1 MAQAHAQD
9 FERKR
14 RPGVVGKE
22 DVEKEPSAG
31 NSSDEDEEEDEVEAD
46 NAADMLDAGGILE
59 RRRSAL
65 EGTGGVAE

>member
-14 RPGVVGKE
+14 RPGVAGKE
-22 DVEKEPSAG
+22 DEEKVQSG
-31 NSSDEDEEEDEVEAD
+31 VNSSDEDEDEEVDVE
-46 NAADMLDAGGILE
+46 NETDMLDAGGILE

-65 EGTGGVAE
+65 EGEGGVRE